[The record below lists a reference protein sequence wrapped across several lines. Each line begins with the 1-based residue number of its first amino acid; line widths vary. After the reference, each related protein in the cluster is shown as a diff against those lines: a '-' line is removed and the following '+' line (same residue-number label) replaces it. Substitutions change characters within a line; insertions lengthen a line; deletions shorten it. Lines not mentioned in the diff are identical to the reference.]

1 MEKQLLECFKNED
14 GRWQLTVRVAPAEF
28 TQTLEVVYQLCKDQ
42 VEIEGVEKGKAT
54 REQAEAALGKDFFYP
69 QAAQQCCAQA
79 LNEIL
84 AEEKLPVVGYPDV
97 EKCSTDEEGL
107 IFTALYDEY
116 PAAKL
121 GDYKKIRVHLPE
133 PTVEEGEITALLEQ
147 YARRAAKHI
156 ELDRP
161 AQEGDTL
168 HIDLEGTMESG
179 SPVPGGK
186 AEDYA
191 IKVGSH
197 TLLPQLEEGM
207 LGMKAGEKKEITLT
221 FPKEYAEELAGKK
234 ATFTVTVNAV
244 CEVEVPVVDEDFA
257 KTFFEVDMATLR
269 AEVKASVMQDKMAEH
284 RAKVAEAAL
293 SQASGQMDCLLPES
307 MILKEVDTKL
317 ILVEIH
323 AEATSEK
330 LAMGHMLDG
339 RVSAVWGT
347 HTHVPT
353 ADMQILPKGTG
364 YVTDLGMT
372 GPKHSVLGI
381 RPELSIQKF
390 RGDLTSRYQWANG
403 PTKMEAVLFTVDT
416 DTGLC
421 KSTERWDLSD
431 ENPAQR

>member
-1 MEKQLLECFKNED
+1 MEKQLLECLKNED
-14 GRWQLTVRVAPAEF
+14 GRWRLTVRVAPDEF
-28 TQTLEVVYQLCKDQ
+28 RQTLEVVWQLCKDQ

-84 AEEKLPVVGYPDV
+84 EEKKLPVVGYPDV

-116 PAAKL
+116 PTAKL

-133 PTVEEGEITALLEQ
+133 PTVEEGEVTALLEQ

-168 HIDLEGTMESG
+168 HIDLEGMLESG
-179 SPVPGGK
+179 SPVPGGR

-197 TLLPQLEEGM
+197 TLLPQLEDGM
-207 LGMKAGEKKEITLT
+207 IGMKAGETKEVTLT

-244 CEVEVPVVDEDFA
+244 CEVEVPVVDEEFA

-269 AEVKASVMQDKMAEH
+269 AEVKATVLQDKMAEYH
-284 RAKVAEAAL
+284 SKVAEAAL
-293 SQASGQMDCLLPES
+293 SQASGQMDCILPES
-307 MILKEVDTKL
+307 MIQKEIDDMM
-317 ILVEIH
+317 VEFGQRLDQQGIGLDKYL
-323 AEATSEK
+323 EQMKMSEEEF
-330 LAMGHMLDG
+330 AQTA
-339 RVSAVWGT
+339 RSSAVHRLRLDVLLREVAKAEGLVADERAT
-347 HTHVPT
+347 RRT
-353 ADMQILPKGTG
+353 ADIMAEQYGSTTEVVMQALTPEMLERETLRRMVVDVILGK
-364 YVTDLGMT
+364 
-372 GPKHSVLGI
+372 
-381 RPELSIQKF
+381 
-390 RGDLTSRYQWANG
+390 
-403 PTKMEAVLFTVDT
+403 
-416 DTGLC
+416 
-421 KSTERWDLSD
+421 
-431 ENPAQR
+431 